1 MFLGL
6 LKEEERDTY
15 LHGFRLGTDV
25 HGLVGDIVKRLEGMD
40 FSLAFFY
47 VMFLITIGSRISC
60 LRQDSGMTRE
70 GKSSPGFRDD
80 ERGEVFVRIPG

>member
-1 MFLGL
+1 
-6 LKEEERDTY
+6 
-15 LHGFRLGTDV
+15 
-25 HGLVGDIVKRLEGMD
+25 MD

-47 VMFLITIGSRISC
+47 VVFLITIGSRISC

-80 ERGEVFVRIPG
+80 ERGEVFARIPG